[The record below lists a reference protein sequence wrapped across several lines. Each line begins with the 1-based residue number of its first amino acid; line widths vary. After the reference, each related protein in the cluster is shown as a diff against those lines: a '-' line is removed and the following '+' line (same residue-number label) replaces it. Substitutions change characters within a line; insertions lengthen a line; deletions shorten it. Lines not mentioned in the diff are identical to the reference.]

1 MATKREPTRR
11 EAEQAP
17 TPLAGSPV
25 GWLHTLLGL
34 ILLFVVGV
42 NVVNAA
48 SRYLLGI
55 APVGADELMVYVVI
69 WMVMAAAI
77 ASLFLRSHINVNLL
91 PLYVTGRTRH
101 LLHVIHDAAAIFA
114 CGYAAYA
121 SWLFIG
127 RISRLGV
134 TILPPMTANTL
145 VAVPSVTR
153 PSRCITASSAP
164 SSSASIAAS
173 SSSRVVARSVISALP
188 KRKSTTLSS

>member
-77 ASLFLRSHINVNLL
+77 ASLSLRSHINVNLL

-134 TILPPMTANTL
+134 TSMGLGLPMTVPHAALL
-145 VAVPSVTR
+145 VGFAGLTIAGAIMLVRDVLALARNDPH
-153 PSRCITASSAP
+153 AE
-164 SSSASIAAS
+164 AAS
-173 SSSRVVARSVISALP
+173 
-188 KRKSTTLSS
+188 